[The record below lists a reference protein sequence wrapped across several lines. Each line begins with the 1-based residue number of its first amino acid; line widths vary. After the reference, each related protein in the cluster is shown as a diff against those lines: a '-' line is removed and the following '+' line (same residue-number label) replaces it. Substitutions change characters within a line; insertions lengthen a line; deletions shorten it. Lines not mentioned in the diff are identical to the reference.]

1 MRVIADQ
8 NLADIEELLA
18 DAVELTLMPGR
29 EITASSV
36 RGHDAL
42 LVRSI
47 TRVDEA
53 LLAGS
58 DIRFVG
64 TATSGL
70 DHIDREYLA
79 GRGIALAHAA
89 GSNADAVVDYCLSA
103 MAHLG
108 FFESGQTATVGI
120 LGFGQVGSRLYG
132 RLSAM
137 GIATKLCDPMVA
149 RELAEAGATNWASVF
164 VDCAE
169 LAQCDAVSLHVP
181 LTIAG
186 PHPTRNMIDYD
197 FLLGMTPDAFLIHTC
212 RGGVL
217 DETALLSL
225 MQERRAPR
233 CAIDVWL
240 NEPAVNPELA
250 ASAHLATPHIAGY
263 SARAKEQASRRVVA
277 QLQEFMM
284 ESFRS
289 ESGTPDHAATL
300 AMGASQQAVG
310 ADVSRSSAVAR
321 AIRSAF
327 DLPALDKRFKQA
339 VKSAEKGQ
347 LSARVF
353 DGFRNE
359 LRERLEFSELNPSAS
374 HADTGFLESAGFYT
388 AR

>member
-8 NLADIEELLA
+8 NLANIEELLA
-18 DAVELTLMPGR
+18 DTVELTLMPGR

-36 RGHDAL
+36 QGHDAL

-47 TRVDEA
+47 TRVDAA
-53 LLAGS
+53 LLTGS

-70 DHIDREYLA
+70 DHIEREYLA

-103 MAHLG
+103 LAHLG
-108 FFESGQTATVGI
+108 FFESSQPATVGI
-120 LGFGQVGSRLYG
+120 LGFGQVGSRLHR

-137 GIATKLCDPMVA
+137 GIATRLCDPLVA
-149 RELAEAGATNWASVF
+149 RELAEGGAASCASVF

-169 LAQCDAVSLHVP
+169 LAQCDVVSLHVP

-186 PHPTRNMIDYD
+186 PHPTADMIGYD
-197 FLLGMTPDAFLIHTC
+197 FLAGMASDACLIHTC

-217 DETALLSL
+217 DEAALLRL
-225 MQERRAPR
+225 LNERRAPR

-250 ASAHLATPHIAGY
+250 ASVDLATPHIAGY
-263 SARAKEQASRRVVA
+263 SARAKKQASQQVVS
-277 QLQEFMM
+277 QLHEFMVG
-284 ESFRS
+284 SFKE
-289 ESGTPDHAATL
+289 ESGTPDYAAAL
-300 AMGASQQAVG
+300 EFGASQHAVG
-310 ADVSRSSAVAR
+310 ADASQSRSVAG

-327 DLPALDKRFKQA
+327 DLPALDERFKKA
-339 VKSAEKGQ
+339 LRSAENGR

-359 LRERLEFSELNPSAS
+359 LRERPEFSELNPSAD
-374 HADTGFLESAGFYT
+374 HGGPEFLSAAGFSV